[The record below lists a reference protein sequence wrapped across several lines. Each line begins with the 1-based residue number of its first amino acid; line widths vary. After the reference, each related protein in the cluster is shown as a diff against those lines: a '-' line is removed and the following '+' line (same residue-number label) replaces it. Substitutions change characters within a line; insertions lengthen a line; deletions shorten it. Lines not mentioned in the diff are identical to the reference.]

1 LDVLHGPTSG
11 TVRVSAHICTAQAP
25 VYDIDRPARRRSFY
39 SAVVRDGLPNEQV
52 ALLDRDMLLE
62 LWPDLN
68 LPRRCR
74 ETWTAKFPELALL
87 PVRALAV

>member
-1 LDVLHGPTSG
+1 LDALHGPTSG
-11 TVRVSAHICTAQAP
+11 TVRVSAHICTAPEP
-25 VYDIDRPARRRSFY
+25 VYDVDCPKQRWALY
-39 SAVVRDGLPNEQV
+39 SAVVRDGLAEEQA
-52 ALLDRDMLLE
+52 ALLDRAMLLE

-74 ETWTAKFPELALL
+74 ETWTGRFPALALL